1 MPAPVTCPSS
11 APGWIVAAPGWIQAA
26 GALLALFVTVY
37 VVNLQASYA
46 RRQLNE
52 TTATRLRS
60 LARLISHMA
69 EACERAH
76 AIRAGNPKGLDVD
89 GLNLNLNQFN
99 WAASELNKFNFVD
112 APSDLV
118 FTAFTQY
125 RDLCGPLS
133 DGVHPNAPTT
143 PEGLAVFSNQIAS
156 LRAVETT
163 LRAEATRLSSQ

>member
-1 MPAPVTCPSS
+1 MPTSLPCPAPSWLD
-11 APGWIVAAPGWIQAA
+11 ALPGWIQAV
-26 GALLALFVTVY
+26 GALLALGFTVY
-37 VVNLQASYA
+37 VVKLQAGYA
-46 RRQLNE
+46 RKQLNE
-52 TTATRLRS
+52 STATRIRS
-60 LARLISHMA
+60 LARLVSHMA

-133 DGVHPNAPTT
+133 DGLHPNAPTT
-143 PEGLAVFSNQIAS
+143 PEGLAVFFQSDREPPWSLKQHS
-156 LRAVETT
+156 KPKLRA
-163 LRAEATRLSSQ
+163 